1 MTGQEKLTFKLD
13 FPGNL
18 WPAASNNNIF
28 AQKLV
33 RSFEARD
40 KSWFKKFAH
49 TKDTFTLSCTCE
61 PFSGISSGYYPPIE
75 KYEYSDAFEKE
86 RSGEEVRTGGGW
98 RMNARGGGH
107 ASPPPLLLPTL
118 PVKGWRP
125 TILPNLVTRVF
136 GDIPIFQGVGRC
148 HWGVHICLRIL
159 R

>member
-1 MTGQEKLTFKLD
+1 MSEQNATESEFLITFLLK
-13 FPGNL
+13 NL
-18 WPAASNNNIF
+18 LSVLRHIAKDGCKEF
-28 AQKLV
+28 Y
-33 RSFEARD
+33 
-40 KSWFKKFAH
+40 
-49 TKDTFTLSCTCE
+49 TKDTFILSCTCE

-125 TILPNLVTRVF
+125 TILPNLATCGF

>member
-1 MTGQEKLTFKLD
+1 MTGSFATENKFLITTSLLKNWYGLLRQVAKVGLKNLLT
-13 FPGNL
+13 
-18 WPAASNNNIF
+18 
-28 AQKLV
+28 QKILSFYLALV
-33 RSFEARD
+33 S
-40 KSWFKKFAH
+40 
-49 TKDTFTLSCTCE
+49 LSAE
-61 PFSGISSGYYPPIE
+61 YALIE
-75 KYEYSDAFEKE
+75 KYELSDAFEKE